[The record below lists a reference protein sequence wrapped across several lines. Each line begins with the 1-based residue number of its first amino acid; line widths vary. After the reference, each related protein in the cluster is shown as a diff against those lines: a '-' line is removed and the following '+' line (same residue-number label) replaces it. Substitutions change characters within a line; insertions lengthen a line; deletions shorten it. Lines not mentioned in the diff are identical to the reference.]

1 MFAKKPAS
9 LSRFPVSRSSYRQEL
24 EALYAR
30 RSVINSLIDSL
41 EDYDR
46 HRETRLEREK
56 ADMSRKTA

>member
-9 LSRFPVSRSSYRQEL
+9 PALFPISRSSYRQEL
-24 EALYAR
+24 DSLYAR

-46 HRETRLEREK
+46 HRETRLERER
-56 ADMSRKTA
+56 ADMSRRTA